1 MRKIHTI
8 WLATLWAILFS
19 PMLHA
24 QAQDAPEVISH
35 WTFARPMIQQLD
47 IQLENH
53 ANIQYDS
60 PVKVII
66 ARSSIRTR
74 VLARDLLAS
83 GISDPSD
90 VGKAM
95 VFYGTMI
102 YEHLDELDRLFKRL
116 PDVPTME
123 RDGVVPT
130 EHQRRMFLLL
140 KPPLERF
147 AQNPISKLRLN
158 VLYPGQVRN
167 RVSLAFAPLADA
179 LEAANLPTIRNVWLP
194 ARESQITIDQV
205 DQIIARFDALE
216 MDKTRLP
223 VKDILNRVKPAVLI
237 QEYQPLVFQTCKL
250 MEQVVNTLQ
259 IIQKHPTGF
268 ILARPLI
275 IQQFEDGL
283 ENYQNP
289 QRRAHGAGQLNMV
302 LSFEDVI
309 IRLDQLLDQL
319 QDTLVYEQLLA
330 KTIESGDS
338 GRIEPMHRWLHG
350 VLDNWYH
357 IRRLTHSVDHAFV
370 PSDDILDGRWSN
382 IRKEL
387 ARITQGMI
395 ENLPLALSGQHQQ
408 WLDECDT
415 TRGLFEDM
423 MHLPMLITHRSQ
435 GLFTP
440 LKIQAQNLL
449 GLTGARAGSVVMSSH
464 TRLISLSRQWRDADM
479 LLRYQPRG
487 IFADDSQTIKDRI
500 VTDVKSWVQRWQ
512 REDES
517 EPQAAG
523 AILQTALELVESAE
537 QLNEVIFAAQDQ
549 LYQRM
554 GILDLDQ
561 ATCDEMLARIPVH
574 SKEII
579 RLFADGSNPQDMK
592 LNLQRVHDDLSY
604 LVALGRV
611 TAMYRDYTPTDRNA
625 PASMILSRLIWQPAS
640 DEFDPQLTQ
649 LCTALCLTAR
659 QWTFERKQDDPK
671 HRRELVN
678 QMRDLGNKINA
689 RLDELK

>member
-1 MRKIHTI
+1 MSGSLLT
-8 WLATLWAILFS
+8 
-19 PMLHA
+19 A
-24 QAQDAPEVISH
+24 QAQDAPQVISH

-53 ANIQYDS
+53 ANLQYDS

-102 YEHLDELDRLFKRL
+102 FEHLDELDNLFKNL
-116 PDVPTME
+116 PDVPAME
-123 RDGVVPT
+123 RDDVVPT
-130 EHQRRMFLLL
+130 EHQRRMYLLL
-140 KPPLERF
+140 KPAMERF

-179 LEAANLPTIRNVWLP
+179 LEAANLPAIRNVWLP
-194 ARESQITIDQV
+194 ASQSEISDAQL
-205 DQIIARFDALE
+205 DMIATRFDALKI
-216 MDKTRLP
+216 DTSKLP
-223 VKDILNRVKPAVLI
+223 VKEILNQVRPAMQI
-237 QEYQPLVFQTCKL
+237 QEYKPQVYQSCKL
-250 MEQVVNTLQ
+250 MRQIVNILQ
-259 IIQKHPTGF
+259 IVQKHPTAF

-275 IQQFEDGL
+275 IEQFEVGL
-283 ENYQNP
+283 ANYQNP
-289 QRRAHGAGQLNMV
+289 QRRALGTGQLNMV
-302 LSFEDVI
+302 VAFEDVI

-338 GRIEPMHRWLHG
+338 GRIEPMHRWLHD

-357 IRRLTHSVDHAFV
+357 IRRLSHSVDRAFV
-370 PSDDILDGRWSN
+370 PSDDILNGRWAK
-382 IRKEL
+382 IQKEL
-387 ARITQGMI
+387 AKITQGML
-395 ENLPLALSGQHQQ
+395 ENLPLALSPQHEQ

-415 TRGLFEDM
+415 TRGLFEDIM
-423 MHLPMLITHRSQ
+423 QLPMLITHRSQ
-435 GLFTP
+435 GLFAP
-440 LKIQAQNLL
+440 LKTQAQDLL
-449 GLTGARAGSVVMSSH
+449 GLTNARAGSTVIASH
-464 TRLISLSRQWRDADM
+464 ARLISLSRQWRDADNLM
-479 LLRYQPRG
+479 RYQPRG
-487 IFADDSQTIKDRI
+487 ILADDGQAIKDRI
-500 VTDVKSWVQRWQ
+500 ITDVKNWVQRWQ
-512 REDES
+512 AEEPN
-517 EPQAAG
+517 EPQAMRAS
-523 AILQTALELVESAE
+523 LQTALDTVQSA
-537 QLNEVIFAAQDQ
+537 QRLNEVIFASQDG
-549 LYQRM
+549 LYHRM
-554 GILDLDQ
+554 GIVDLDQ

-579 RLFADGSNPQDMK
+579 RLFTDGSNPQDMK

-611 TAMYRDYTPTDRNA
+611 TAMYRDYTPTNLNA

-640 DEFDPQLTQ
+640 DEFDPQLTR

-671 HRRELVN
+671 HRRELMN